1 MTSYMQSSFSI
12 QTKANFDFLQ
22 QPSDSDSDDES
33 KQMLKGTQQQNQQRD
48 IKKQK
53 KLIDIESLK
62 SELGIRPIIENV
74 NPENYYRR
82 YSRKSIGTLTNM
94 IIPTSSILIEQLSQI
109 KKIKEIRKEVPPELL
124 GRIYS
129 EFRFQ
134 SVPQLNPVYRQGDQN
149 KRYYIILEGK
159 VVVMK
164 PKEKMVGS
172 NKLDYK
178 ENQAQKPAKKTE
190 QDPYGLNNVFPDY
203 IILKVLFQGDSFGEA
218 AIKLDTARSS
228 TVYALEQTH
237 LIYLNEMAY
246 LELINPYMSAALD
259 NKINY
264 FSKSPLFQNI
274 EPQEFMGIILE
285 CKMITYHAGEI
296 IFKEDDKA
304 THLYFIID
312 GEIEL
317 SKKVGEKRI
326 ILSSYGQ
333 YQGFGEVE
341 IMLKISRFTQAK
353 VITPKLHVYRI
364 RKRQYFDNLGN
375 YQIFETM
382 KKNSNLIFKHWQ
394 NRCEVAQQTI
404 HQQDEIFKAAQDV
417 QQNKPNFQAKHILN
431 KKLVE
436 SQGQKLQQVKLLQN
450 ITDEDLKSIKIVNT
464 QNQSVLQKVYSNTL
478 QQYQARLLSKPQVV
492 QQSHDENC
500 IRNPFTIKTQADYLS
515 ENSTEL
521 NSITTRSSQPVIR
534 TENVHQSYGQLPS
547 IHLPQNLPLQIVF
560 DTLSTLPRVNK
571 DNLVLSLMYQQAFKS
586 ENPEKKAKQIQKVIQ
601 ASYRNVQKQFESKMI
616 PTNEIN
622 NISNN
627 QSIDKRRLKFKSSGS
642 NDLNSTRSNYVSFVQ
657 QKQLCSQIN

>member
-12 QTKANFDFLQ
+12 QTKTNFDFLQ
-22 QPSDSDSDDES
+22 QPSDSDSDNES
-33 KQMLKGTQQQNQQRD
+33 KQMQKGTQKQTQHRD
-48 IKKQK
+48 VKKQK
-53 KLIDIESLK
+53 KLIDIESIRN
-62 SELGIRPIIENV
+62 ELGVRPITENV

-82 YSRKSIGTLTNM
+82 YSRKSIVTLSNM

-149 KRYYIILEGK
+149 KRFYIILEGK

-172 NKLDYK
+172 NKLDYN
-178 ENQAQKPAKKTE
+178 ENSKPVKRTD
-190 QDPYGLNNVFPDY
+190 QDPYGLNSVFPDY
-203 IILKVLFQGDSFGEA
+203 IILKILFQGDSFGEA

-237 LIYLNEMAY
+237 LIYLSEMAY

-264 FSKSPLFQNI
+264 FSKTPLFQFI
-274 EPQEFMGIILE
+274 EPSEFMGIILE
-285 CKMITYHAGEI
+285 CKMITHHAGEI
-296 IFKEDDKA
+296 LYKEDDKA
-304 THLYFIID
+304 THIYFIID

-317 SKKVGEKRI
+317 SKKVGQKQI

-341 IMLKISRFTQAK
+341 IMLKISRFNKAK

-364 RKRQYFDNLGN
+364 RKRQFFDNLGN
-375 YQIFETM
+375 YSIFENM
-382 KKNSNLIFKHWQ
+382 KKNSNIIFKHWQ
-394 NRCEVAQQTI
+394 NKCEAAQQTI
-404 HQQDEIFKAAQDV
+404 QQQDEIFKAAQDV

-436 SQGQKLQQVKLLQN
+436 SQGQKLSQVKLLQN
-450 ITDEDLKSIKIVNT
+450 ITDEDLKSMKIVNT

-478 QQYQARLLSKPQVV
+478 QQYQARLLKKPQVV
-492 QQSHDENC
+492 QQSQDENC
-500 IRNPFTIKTQADYLS
+500 IRNQFTIKTQADVQN
-515 ENSTEL
+515 ENSTEFTSL
-521 NSITTRSSQPVIR
+521 TSRSSQPVIK

-547 IHLPQNLPLQIVF
+547 LHIPQNPPLQTVL
-560 DTLSTLPRVNK
+560 DTLSTLPRVHK

-601 ASYRNVQKQFESKMI
+601 ASYRNVQKQFESKI
-616 PTNEIN
+616 HHQSDIN

-627 QSIDKRRLKFKSSGS
+627 QSIDKLRLKFKSSKT

>member
-12 QTKANFDFLQ
+12 QTKTNFDFLQ
-22 QPSDSDSDDES
+22 QPSDSDSDSES
-33 KQMLKGTQQQNQQRD
+33 KQMLKGAQKQTQQRD

-53 KLIDIESLK
+53 KLIDIDSIRN
-62 SELGIRPIIENV
+62 ELGLRPITENS
-74 NPENYYRR
+74 NPDNYYRR
-82 YSRKSIGTLTNM
+82 YSRKSIATLTNM

-149 KRYYIILEGK
+149 KRFYIILEGK

-172 NKLDYK
+172 NKLDYQ
-178 ENQAQKPAKKTE
+178 ENSQSKLIKRTD
-190 QDPYGLNNVFPDY
+190 QDPYGLNSVFPDY

-237 LIYLNEMAY
+237 LIYLSEMAY

-264 FSKSPLFQNI
+264 FSKTPLFQFI

-285 CKMITYHAGEI
+285 CKMITHHAGEI
-296 IFKEDDKA
+296 LFKEDDKA
-304 THLYFIID
+304 THIYFIID

-317 SKKVGEKRI
+317 SKKVGEKQI

-341 IMLKISRFTQAK
+341 IMLKISRFTKAK

-364 RKRQYFDNLGN
+364 RKRQFFDNLGN
-375 YQIFETM
+375 YQIFENM
-382 KKNSNLIFKHWQ
+382 KKNSNIIFKHWQ
-394 NRCEVAQQTI
+394 KKCETAQQTI

-436 SQGQKLQQVKLLQN
+436 SQGQKLSQVKLLQN
-450 ITDEDLKSIKIVNT
+450 ITDEDLKSIKVVNT

-478 QQYQARLLSKPQVV
+478 QQYQARLLKQPQAV
-492 QQSHDENC
+492 QQNHDENC
-500 IRNPFTIKTQADYLS
+500 IRNQFTIKTQADLLN
-515 ENSTEL
+515 ENSTEFTSL
-521 NSITTRSSQPVIR
+521 TSRSSQPLIK
-534 TENVHQSYGQLPS
+534 TENVHQSFGQLPS
-547 IHLPQNLPLQIVF
+547 LHIPQNPPLQTVL
-560 DTLSTLPRVNK
+560 DTLSTLPRVHK

-601 ASYRNVQKQFESKMI
+601 ASYRNVQKQFSSKI
-616 PTNEIN
+616 HHQSEVNSV
-622 NISNN
+622 SNN
-627 QSIDKRRLKFKSSGS
+627 QSIDKLRLKFKSSRT